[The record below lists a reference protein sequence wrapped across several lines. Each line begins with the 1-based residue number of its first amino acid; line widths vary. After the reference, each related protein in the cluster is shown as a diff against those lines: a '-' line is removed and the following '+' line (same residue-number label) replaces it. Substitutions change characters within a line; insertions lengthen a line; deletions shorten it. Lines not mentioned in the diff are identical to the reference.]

1 MTNIKQ
7 NLFWAFFYNSIGIPL
22 AAGVFY
28 YSFGLKLNPMF
39 GSAAMALSSVCVV
52 SNALRIKRFKEDKSM
67 FGKKKADV
75 EMIVEGMSC
84 GHCSARVEEALNGI
98 DGVKA
103 EVNLKKK
110 TAYVTLESDVSD
122 EALKAAVENAGY
134 SVTKISR

>member
-1 MTNIKQ
+1 
-7 NLFWAFFYNSIGIPL
+7 
-22 AAGVFY
+22 
-28 YSFGLKLNPMF
+28 
-39 GSAAMALSSVCVV
+39 
-52 SNALRIKRFKEDKSM
+52 M

-122 EALKAAVENAGY
+122 ETLKAAVENAGY
-134 SVTKISR
+134 NVTKVSR